1 MLSIEDI
8 LPFEILRFWIRP
20 ILFCLSA
27 LVFFIYTSILLLVRC
42 AKKMPKKQ
50 KIKKQKIKAPKV
62 KKPKATK
69 IKMPKPV
76 KPKKGEKIN
85 EEFDTSIPDSLGN
98 FSEGDIDA

>member
-1 MLSIEDI
+1 
-8 LPFEILRFWIRP
+8 
-20 ILFCLSA
+20 
-27 LVFFIYTSILLLVRC
+27 
-42 AKKMPKKQ
+42 MPKKQ

-62 KKPKATK
+62 KKPKAPK

-85 EEFDTSIPDSLGN
+85 EEFDTFIPDSLGG